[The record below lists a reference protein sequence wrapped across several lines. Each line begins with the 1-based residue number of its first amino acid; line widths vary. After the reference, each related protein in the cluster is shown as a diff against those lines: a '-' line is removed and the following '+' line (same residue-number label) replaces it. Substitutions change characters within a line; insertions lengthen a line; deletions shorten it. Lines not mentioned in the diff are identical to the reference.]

1 MQKLLHNIEFEKRP
15 CSKNIRI
22 NTYFD
27 ETNTIYSDPSYR
39 MTEAQFAE

>member
-1 MQKLLHNIEFEKRP
+1 MQKLLHNIEFGKHP

-22 NTYFD
+22 YTYSD

-39 MTEAQFAE
+39 MIVAQFAE